1 MGYTSSNDVF
11 DAVGGQIDRFFGGE
25 VDSVVIFDGELWQAI
40 EQRANESGI
49 GDVTI
54 FIGMPQT
61 TPERLDGC
69 GLPLRED
76 VEVDIYVIVRAS
88 GRSRYTASRELL
100 WDITDQMVHSVFT
113 CTERSTDFKS
123 VIMGWAFN
131 RRIRMDAN
139 PDYLAHKVEFTAK
152 PVR

>member
-1 MGYTSSNDVF
+1 MSYTSSNNVF
-11 DAVGGQIDRFFGGE
+11 SAISGQIDRFFGGE
-25 VDSVVIFDGELWQAI
+25 VDSVVIFDGNLSQAI
-40 EQRANESGI
+40 EQRMNESGM

-88 GRSRYTASRELL
+88 GRSRYTAHRELL
-100 WDITDQMVHSVFT
+100 WDISDRLVHSTFT
-113 CTERSTDFKS
+113 CSERADDFKDLIIGFTFS
-123 VIMGWAFN
+123 
-131 RRIRMDAN
+131 RRVRMESN
-139 PDYLAHKVEFTAK
+139 PDYLAHRVEFTAK